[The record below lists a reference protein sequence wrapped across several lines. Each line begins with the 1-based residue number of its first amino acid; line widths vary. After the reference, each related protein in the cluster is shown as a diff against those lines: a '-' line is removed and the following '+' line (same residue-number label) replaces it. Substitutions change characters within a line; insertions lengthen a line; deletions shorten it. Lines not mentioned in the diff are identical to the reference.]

1 MDTLKT
7 FLLHVDDS
15 DAATQHARVVQRLAD
30 RFDAHAD
37 ALYSVLP
44 SLSRFPASIALD
56 GAWAAASQLA
66 EFDEQQRALTKI
78 RFVTTQK
85 SLPRVH
91 WCEVGPV
98 SPWDFSR
105 HAMYADLVVMR
116 GGPAAQAELPA
127 DFAATVAI
135 ESGRPVLVLPT
146 QTPTEIGSR
155 VLLAWKPTREATRA
169 IAAALP
175 WLRQAAQVH
184 VVTAETLDDSG
195 PASVAS
201 LTRYLTAQGIE
212 CTRRAPLPD
221 ARDAGPALQAL
232 AAEIGA
238 DLVVMGCYGHNR
250 TREWLLGGTT
260 KSMTRDPSIPVL
272 MAH

>member
-1 MDTLKT
+1 MTTPKTL
-7 FLLHVDDS
+7 LLHVDDS
-15 DAATQHARVVQRLAD
+15 DAATQHARVVQRLAE
-30 RFDAHAD
+30 RFEAHVD

-56 GAWAAASQLA
+56 GAWAAASQLG

-85 SLPRVH
+85 NLPRVH
-91 WCEVGPV
+91 WCEVGQV
-98 SPWDFSR
+98 SPWDFAR

-116 GGPAAQAELPA
+116 GGPAAQGELPA

-135 ESGRPVLVLPT
+135 ESGRPVLVLPE
-146 QTPTEIGSR
+146 QPPAEIGSR
-155 VLLAWKPTREATRA
+155 VLLAWKPNREAMRA
-169 IAAALP
+169 VTAALP
-175 WLRQAAQVH
+175 WLKQATQVH

-195 PASVAS
+195 PASVVS
-201 LTRYLTAQGIE
+201 LTRYLAAQGVDCIR
-212 CTRRAPLPD
+212 CAPLAD
-221 ARDAGPALQAL
+221 ARDAAPALQAL
-232 AAEIGA
+232 ATELGA
-238 DLVVMGCYGHNR
+238 DLVVMGCYGHSR

-260 KSMTRDPSIPVL
+260 KSMTREPRLPVL